1 MIYNYNFKSRRL
13 GRNIKKKYKKYNTEE
28 RLTEK
33 KAYRRKDERLG
44 QERRKIKKDLQ
55 PVEKRLVRV

>member
-1 MIYNYNFKSRRL
+1 MKDWV
-13 GRNIKKKYKKYNTEE
+13 KKEE
-28 RLTEK
+28 NLKK

-55 PVEKRLVRV
+55 PVKKRLVRV